1 MPPLSASAEPFVP
14 SEPSLSV
21 KYLFD
26 QYLFLKGIEAK
37 AMTNPALLSSIK
49 SAIYRLMG
57 QLDLFL
63 CDGSIS
69 SPFSDSKIHSPSQPF
84 SNVSTGSP
92 NSPAKLS
99 TNSFSVLTPR
109 QIKRKQRAAN
119 NPRHRIM
126 SSRPNFSQYLL
137 DVESKQISIDNPLP
151 SVTKLPRTLFA
162 SSPITCFSPRNPII
176 SKKSSTFTLVEHLL
190 SIEQISELAK
200 ISAMIRETVE
210 RFHMTDEDV
219 VLPSRTIESK
229 MTFESLSFCNCKGWC
244 LSCGVSGHQS
254 TICNTFCSSCDDSHP
269 TYKCPKFLQWLYGP
283 DNPELQRWLQETSEL
298 IRNSFDGNPK
308 CH

>member
-69 SPFSDSKIHSPSQPF
+69 SPFSDSKIHTPSQPF
-84 SNVSTGSP
+84 SNVSNGSS
-92 NSPAKLS
+92 NSPANSS
-99 TNSFSVLTPR
+99 TNSSTVLTPR

-119 NPRHRIM
+119 NPRNQIL
-126 SSRPNFSQYLL
+126 SPRPIFSQYLL

-151 SVTKLPRTLFA
+151 SVTKLPRTSLA
-162 SSPITCFSPRNPII
+162 SSPIKCFSPRNPII
-176 SKKSSTFTLVEHLL
+176 FKVRSTFKLVEYLP
-190 SIEQISELAK
+190 SIEQISELAE
-200 ISAMIRETVE
+200 ISVMLRETVE
-210 RFHMTDEDV
+210 QFNMTNEDV
-219 VLPSRTIESK
+219 VLPSRTILSDMK
-229 MTFESLSFCNCKGWC
+229 VKSLSFCRCKGWC

-254 TICNTFCSSCDDSHP
+254 TICNTFCSSCDESHP